1 MQACSGG
8 NSPPRCFLPSTAWSL
23 GWPLPLPRGA
33 PSRSRSPRRS
43 SKRGVAGWRP
53 STLAL
58 SPAPTPRGRHP
69 SSPPAPPS
77 ASCAVPAHGGSGD
90 GGGRRARG
98 GSRGVPN
105 PLDKARAA
113 ALLPC
118 HAPPLLIHSH
128 RRPMCL
134 GTRRASNNLDRV
146 ASFHREKRS
155 AQAILRFG
163 DGHGLP
169 PHLHLDRRREE
180 GGGAGAE
187 PRRRRA
193 HPLRPRHPPRAPLH
207 QRPHLR
213 LLLRPPLRRPRRRP
227 APALALHPLPSL
239 QPPRRLRPR
248 GRFPLDPPHPRQ
260 HQQPIRPPLRP
271 PRQHPRRAQPPHR

>member
-1 MQACSGG
+1 MQRRQQPASM
-8 NSPPRCFLPSTAWSL
+8 LPSIHGVESWVAAAAAARCPQSIALSAEELQARGRGVAPEHTGSL
-23 GWPLPLPRGA
+23 SRTHAPRAAPVLPLP
-33 PSRSRSPRRS
+33 
-43 SKRGVAGWRP
+43 
-53 STLAL
+53 
-58 SPAPTPRGRHP
+58 HP
-69 SSPPAPPS
+69 L
-77 ASCAVPAHGGSGD
+77 PAHGGSGD

-105 PLDKARAA
+105 PVDKVRAA

-213 LLLRPPLRRPRRRP
+213 LLLRPPLCRPRRRP